1 MLQRKQTLFLLAAII
16 VTAVCLCQP
25 IGAIEPQGMGIWTAI
40 YSLFVT
46 GPEVSFNL
54 WPLFVL
60 LVLTYP
66 VTIIAIALYKKRKA
80 QARLCVWAVVCNVLW
95 YAYFLFGIFTAFQQI
110 GTFHVKFA
118 AGLPL
123 INIILYLLARKG
135 IMDDERLVRSA
146 DRIR

>member
-1 MLQRKQTLFLLAAII
+1 MLQRKQTLFLIAAII

-25 IGAIEPQGMGIWTAI
+25 VGAIEPQGMGTWTMI
-40 YSLFVT
+40 YSLFAT
-46 GPEVSFNL
+46 GAEVSFTL
-54 WPLFVL
+54 WPLFAL
-60 LVLTYP
+60 LVITYP
-66 VTIIAIALYKKRKA
+66 VAIMAIALYKKRKV

-95 YAYFLFGIFTAFQQI
+95 YAYFLIGVFTAFQQT
-110 GTFHVKFA
+110 GTFHVKVA
-118 AGLPL
+118 ASLPL

>member
-25 IGAIEPQGMGIWTAI
+25 VGTIEPQGMGTWGVV

-46 GPEVSFNL
+46 GLEVPFHM

-60 LVLTYP
+60 LVITYP
-66 VTIIAIALYKKRKA
+66 VAIMAIALYRKRKT
-80 QARLCVWAVVCNVLW
+80 QARLCIWAVACSVLW
-95 YAYFLFGIFTAFQQI
+95 YAYLLFGILTVFRQT
-110 GTFHVKFA
+110 GTFHIKFA